1 MEYTAP
7 ETVKAAVALLAKA
20 KGSAYVLAGGSD
32 LLVRMKGGFIEPDL
46 VVDIKRIKAMRE
58 IKKTATASASAR
70 PFPAPCSA
78 RTRRWSR
85 PGPGVVEAANL
96 IGSKQVQGRCTI
108 VGQSLQRLAR
118 RPTACRRWWRPAPR
132 P

>member
-58 IKKTATASASAR
+58 IKKTATGFSIGAAVPCAGNLRNVVPALMGAR
-70 PFPAPCSA
+70 DERFPRQPKPRA
-78 RTRRWSR
+78 
-85 PGPGVVEAANL
+85 EAAISL
-96 IGSKQVQGRCTI
+96 LAVHQCVVGCLGRAG
-108 VGQSLQRLAR
+108 VG
-118 RPTACRRWWRPAPR
+118 
-132 P
+132 